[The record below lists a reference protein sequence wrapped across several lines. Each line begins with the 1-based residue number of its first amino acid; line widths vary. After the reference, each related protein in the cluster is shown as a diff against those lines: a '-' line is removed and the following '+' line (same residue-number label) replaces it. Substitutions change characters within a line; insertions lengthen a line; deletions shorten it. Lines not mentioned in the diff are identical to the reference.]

1 MNNTLKILKSRKYS
15 KSVRKEGYNP
25 EMTYM
30 SYAIF
35 YIYGYKSKHMWS
47 IFRATIQGF
56 DKYGF
61 ILLVDDI
68 IFILYKHNY

>member
-47 IFRATIQGF
+47 IFRATI
-56 DKYGF
+56 
-61 ILLVDDI
+61 
-68 IFILYKHNY
+68 